1 MTSTVIKGWAKGGW
15 EGWLLL
21 FENVPPRGTREK
33 DAVVTSSARSSPRQ
47 MMKWSSINRLL
58 NTAADPKVG
67 GFIWFNGLD
76 FWGVRLKELGLGLV
90 I

>member
-1 MTSTVIKGWAKGGW
+1 MGERWVGRVAFSVRERAA
-15 EGWLLL
+15 ER
-21 FENVPPRGTREK
+21 NVAWKREK
-33 DAVVTSSARSSPRQ
+33 NAVVTSSARSSPRQ

-76 FWGVRLKELGLGLV
+76 FWGVRLKELRLGLV